1 MRDLVVDATTR
12 VTLLTELGF
21 AVAFGILLG
30 TIVAKSILVTA
41 MNLDVGRC
49 IEQPSRLAHA
59 RPGVSPSQ
67 PRAIR
72 SVDRRLA
79 HKER

>member
-41 MNLDVGRC
+41 MNLDVGR
-49 IEQPSRLAHA
+49 
-59 RPGVSPSQ
+59 
-67 PRAIR
+67 
-72 SVDRRLA
+72 
-79 HKER
+79 